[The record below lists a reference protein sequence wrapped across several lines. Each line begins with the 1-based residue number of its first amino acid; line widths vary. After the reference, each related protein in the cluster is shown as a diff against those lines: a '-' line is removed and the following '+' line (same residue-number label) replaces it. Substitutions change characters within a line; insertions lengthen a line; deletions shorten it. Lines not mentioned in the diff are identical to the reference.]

1 MLKGLTFAKTNAVNL
16 VFKKIRCRKA
26 IGSPVSPMKE
36 EERLKRT
43 KMRRMQKKKKRQDI
57 PKRSIETIPS
67 FDHAARRQE
76 KEKEAKGK
84 EKSRP

>member
-1 MLKGLTFAKTNAVNL
+1 MSEGH
-16 VFKKIRCRKA
+16 